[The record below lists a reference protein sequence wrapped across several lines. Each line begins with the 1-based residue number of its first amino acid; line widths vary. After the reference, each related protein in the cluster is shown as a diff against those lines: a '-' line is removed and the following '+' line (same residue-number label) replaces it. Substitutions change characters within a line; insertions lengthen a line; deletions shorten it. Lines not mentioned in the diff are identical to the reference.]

1 MASNGPVKMHCFPPV
16 AGQGPRV
23 LILGSFPSGES
34 LRRREYYRH
43 PRNQFWRIMGD
54 LFGAGLDRD
63 YAERTKILIHHGI
76 SLWDSVKACS
86 RETSADSRIRDA
98 EYNDVE
104 GFLKAHPGIR
114 AIFFDGMTAARL
126 FDRGRRGRPDLRIPR
141 MVLPS
146 TSPAHAAMKYEEKL
160 ERWKIIEEIVR
171 REA

>member
-1 MASNGPVKMHCFPPV
+1 MTCFPPV
-16 AGQGPRV
+16 VGTDARA

-34 LRRREYYRH
+34 LRRKQYYGH

-54 LFGAGLDRD
+54 LFGAGPEKD
-63 YAERTKILIHHGI
+63 YEERKEILRRNGI
-76 SLWDSVKACS
+76 SLWDSVRTCT

-98 EYNDVE
+98 GYNDIE
-104 GFLKAHPGIR
+104 EFLKMHPGIK
-114 AIFFDGMTAARL
+114 AIFFDGATAALL
-126 FDRGRRGRPDLRIPR
+126 FNRGRRGKPDLKIPR
-141 MVLPS
+141 ITLPS